1 MTKNGGKGR
10 SLDTR
15 GDPLKNDV
23 NVNGINALVSI
34 GLLSADLK
42 FICSQHLLIRAFG
55 FNNPERATI
64 YSADRGDGGHVLG
77 AQELRRVG
85 K

>member
-1 MTKNGGKGR
+1 MAKSGGKGG

-42 FICSQHLLIRAFG
+42 FICSQHLLICAFG
-55 FNNPERATI
+55 LKTSEIVTI
-64 YSADRGDGGHVLG
+64 YSPDRGDGGHVLG
-77 AQELRRVG
+77 AQELRGVG

>member
-1 MTKNGGKGR
+1 MEEKGG
-10 SLDTR
+10 SLDTK
-15 GDPLKNDV
+15 GDPL
-23 NVNGINALVSI
+23 NVNSINALVSI

-42 FICSQHLLIRAFG
+42 FICSQHLLIRTFG
-55 FNNPERATI
+55 LKTPEIATI
-64 YSADRGDGGHVLG
+64 YSPDRGDGGHVLG